1 MTTEQFALI
10 GLSTLSGV
18 MGWLLR
24 EVWGAVKS
32 LRSDLDDLR
41 VSIAETYIRRDSLRD
56 ALEPLREQLSR
67 IEGALTHKVDK
78 P

>member
-67 IEGALTHKVDK
+67 IEGALVHKVDK